1 MLSVSKALQRCSIIV
16 AELSVADGPVMAVYD
31 ITELRS
37 ITFSHILKMNVENEM
52 Q

>member
-1 MLSVSKALQRCSIIV
+1 V